1 MSVWTDLAMLNLHRS
16 LCRSALLLLVVTS
29 GCASWH
35 TSEEKQLSR
44 ALPAPRR
51 HPGGAALEVAFV
63 SIQPPRPVVE
73 GGRSL
78 RDRTEGAEAPTDG
91 AVGDIDRTEEAE
103 APTDGAVG
111 DINRTEEAEAPTG
124 QGGRSLRD
132 RTEEAEAPTG
142 GAVGDVNR
150 TEEAEAPTGQGGR
163 SLRDRTERAGAPTD
177 GAVGD
182 IAVGDIAV
190 GDIAVGD
197 NGAVPEETHEIDFA
211 TLVAL
216 EDLAPADPSSA
227 PTGGAIGD
235 TAVDDLSAARVH
247 EDIWRR
253 IDETVVAPEVRQALR
268 RNGLRLGKV
277 QGVADF
283 NERLSRIR
291 RHPGPTASVL
301 EIAEVD
307 SDLSHQA
314 RLITCRIG
322 KRYEL
327 PVRQPSAGE
336 QAVLV
341 TLGGKTV
348 GQTLSQPQPLFAL
361 RATAADVNSIRLSLR
376 PEIQHGAARQTWVG
390 SDAALRIDNRRASW
404 SFEELAAEV
413 PLEKGGILVAGCTYP
428 AFGLGQQMFTGT
440 TADGDDDQVLMVIR
454 VADLPELID
463 R

>member
-1 MSVWTDLAMLNLHRS
+1 MPNLHRTIH
-16 LCRSALLLLVVTS
+16 RFALLLLVVTS

-35 TSEEKQLSR
+35 TSEDKQLSR
-44 ALPAPRR
+44 ALPPPRK
-51 HPGGAALEVAFV
+51 HPGGAVLEVAFV
-63 SIQPPRPVVE
+63 SIQPPKPAAVAQR
-73 GGRSL
+73 G
-78 RDRTEGAEAPTDG
+78 RTEQQVFPTGG
-91 AVGDIDRTEEAE
+91 AVGD
-103 APTDGAVG
+103 
-111 DINRTEEAEAPTG
+111 

-132 RTEEAEAPTG
+132 RNEQQALLTGEAG
-142 GAVGDVNR
+142 GD
-150 TEEAEAPTGQGGR
+150 QGGR
-163 SLRDRTERAGAPTD
+163 SLRDRNEQQVLPTG

-182 IAVGDIAV
+182 TLASGGAVGDTLASDGAASDLEA
-190 GDIAVGD
+190 GDA
-197 NGAVPEETHEIDFA
+197 PEIETFDLA

-216 EDLAPADPSSA
+216 EESEPVDAIADEPAADVAAAPAA
-227 PTGGAIGD
+227 
-235 TAVDDLSAARVH
+235 SAAARAQ
-247 EDIWRR
+247 EDIWQW
-253 IDETVVAPEVRQALR
+253 IDETVVAPEVRQLLR
-268 RNGLRLGKV
+268 RNGLRMGKV
-277 QGVADF
+277 QRTADF
-283 NERLSRIR
+283 NERLNRIR
-291 RHPGPTASVL
+291 RNPGPTSKVL
-301 EIAEVD
+301 EIAEVE

-404 SFEELAAEV
+404 TFEELAAEV
-413 PLEKGGILVAGCTYP
+413 PLERGGILVAGCTYP

-463 R
+463 H

>member
-1 MSVWTDLAMLNLHRS
+1 MSVWADLAMSNLHRS

-63 SIQPPRPVVE
+63 SIQPPRPAVE
-73 GGRSL
+73 
-78 RDRTEGAEAPTDG
+78 
-91 AVGDIDRTEEAE
+91 
-103 APTDGAVG
+103 
-111 DINRTEEAEAPTG
+111 
-124 QGGRSLRD
+124 GGRSLRD

-142 GAVGDVNR
+142 GAVGDIDR
-150 TEEAEAPTGQGGR
+150 TEEAEAPTGEGGRSLRDRTETGAPTGGAVGDIKRTEEAATSTGQGGR
-163 SLRDRTERAGAPTD
+163 SLRDRTETGAPTGGAVGDINRTEEAEAPSGEGGRSLRDRTETEAPTD

-182 IAVGDIAV
+182 TVV
-190 GDIAVGD
+190 
-197 NGAVPEETHEIDFA
+197 
-211 TLVAL
+211 
-216 EDLAPADPSSA
+216 
-227 PTGGAIGD
+227 GD
-235 TAVDDLSAARVH
+235 TAVGDTVVGDTVVGDVSAARVH
-247 EDIWRR
+247 EDIWQR

-291 RHPGPTASVL
+291 RNPGPTASVL

-348 GQTLSQPQPLFAL
+348 GKTLSQAQPLFAL

-404 SFEELAAEV
+404 SFEELVAEV

-440 TADGDDDQVLMVIR
+440 TAEGDDDQVLMVIR

-463 R
+463 H

>member
-1 MSVWTDLAMLNLHRS
+1 MIAWADLAMSNLYRTI
-16 LCRSALLLLVVTS
+16 CRCALLLLVVTS

-51 HPGGAALEVAFV
+51 HPGGAVLEVAFV
-63 SIQPPRPVVE
+63 SIQPPKPVASD
-73 GGRSL
+73 RSRRSR
-78 RDRTEGAEAPTDG
+78 RDQTE
-91 AVGDIDRTEEAE
+91 AVQASTEELVDDAQISDVEIADVVADDLAE
-103 APTDGAVG
+103 VQTFDLASLVASEDSEQ
-111 DINRTEEAEAPTG
+111 TEEVADESPTPEA
-124 QGGRSLRD
+124 S
-132 RTEEAEAPTG
+132 
-142 GAVGDVNR
+142 V
-150 TEEAEAPTGQGGR
+150 
-163 SLRDRTERAGAPTD
+163 
-177 GAVGD
+177 
-182 IAVGDIAV
+182 
-190 GDIAVGD
+190 
-197 NGAVPEETHEIDFA
+197 
-211 TLVAL
+211 
-216 EDLAPADPSSA
+216 
-227 PTGGAIGD
+227 
-235 TAVDDLSAARVH
+235 SAASAAGREQ
-247 EDIWRR
+247 EDIWQW
-253 IDETVVAPEVRQALR
+253 IDETVVVPEVRQALR
-268 RNGLRLGKV
+268 RNGLRLGRV
-277 QGVADF
+277 QGAASF
-283 NERLSRIR
+283 TERLNRIR
-291 RHPGPTASVL
+291 RNPGPTSDVL
-301 EIAEVD
+301 EIAEVE

-348 GQTLSQPQPLFAL
+348 GQTLSQAQPLFAL
-361 RATAADVNSIRLSLR
+361 RATAADVNSIRLLLR

-404 SFEELAAEV
+404 TFEELAAEV

>member
-1 MSVWTDLAMLNLHRS
+1 MFHLHRII
-16 LCRSALLLLVVTS
+16 RRFALLLLVVTS

-35 TSEEKQLSR
+35 TAEEKQLSR

-51 HPGGAALEVAFV
+51 HPDGAMLEVAFV
-63 SIQPPRPVVE
+63 SIQPPKPVVGE
-73 GGRSL
+73 
-78 RDRTEGAEAPTDG
+78 
-91 AVGDIDRTEEAE
+91 
-103 APTDGAVG
+103 
-111 DINRTEEAEAPTG
+111 
-124 QGGRSLRD
+124 GRSLRD
-132 RTEEAEAPTG
+132 RTEETETPTG
-142 GAVGDVNR
+142 GAVGE
-150 TEEAEAPTGQGGR
+150 T
-163 SLRDRTERAGAPTD
+163 
-177 GAVGD
+177 AVGD
-182 IAVGDIAV
+182 IEVGATGEAD
-190 GDIAVGD
+190 
-197 NGAVPEETHEIDFA
+197 ESDFA

-216 EDLAPADPSSA
+216 EDFEPAADPADQPSTSTDR
-227 PTGGAIGD
+227 TGG
-235 TAVDDLSAARVH
+235 DLAAARAR
-247 EDIWRR
+247 EDIWQW

-277 QGVADF
+277 QGAADF
-283 NERLSRIR
+283 NERLNRIR
-291 RHPGPTASVL
+291 RNPGPTTSVL
-301 EIAEVD
+301 EIAEVE

-314 RLITCRIG
+314 RLITCRTG

-341 TLGGKTV
+341 TLGGKTI

-361 RATAADVNSIRLSLR
+361 RATAADVNLIRLSLR

-404 SFEELAAEV
+404 TFEELAAEV